1 MIPGRGEVRWVD
13 PGGRIM
19 PQRHL
24 PLFPA
29 GVTHITNELA
39 FERRDGK
46 IAYFNGHMPV
56 FVHAEDDVATFRM
69 ITSQF
74 CESGYAKQSDIIRA
88 FGVTSISV
96 KRAVKL
102 YREPSGRGREFGG
115 GRPEAWPEAK
125 PAEKGG
131 GGGRFPP
138 THKKNLGGEPIATST
153 KSQRSEIDC
162 AAPMGRGATATLERM
177 APSLGQLQEV
187 EPSFNRRVDLPHG
200 GVLLAL
206 PALLVSGL
214 LSHTNKYFSLPA
226 GFYGLKAIF
235 LLLAFMSLARIK
247 TIEALRYHAPG
258 EWGKLLGV
266 DRAPEVRTIRSKV
279 KHLANQEQAF
289 SWSAE
294 LCKTWMAEAPEDAT
308 VLYIDGHVRVYHGTA
323 KTLPKHY
330 VARQRLCLSAT
341 ADYWVNAMDGQPFF
355 IVRQAVDP
363 GLLQVMERDLI
374 PRRET
379 DVPNQPSQQQ
389 LEDDPSLHRF
399 TVGFDREGYS
409 PAFLAAMKKKR
420 IACLTYHK
428 HPGEDWPKD
437 EFLPTPVRLASGHE
451 TTMQLAERGT
461 LMSNRLWLREIR
473 KLSPSGRQTAILSTD
488 YRAAAGRLAPAMFA
502 RWSQEN
508 FFRYMRQSYN
518 LDSLADYRIAPVPE
532 TTRVVNP
539 AYRAADGK
547 VRKTVASLS
556 RKTAQFG
563 AMNLEGEIEAK
574 KIEAFTQ
581 RKAGLQ
587 EDIEHLRKQAEELKA
602 LRKATERHVTYDQLP
617 KGAQFDR
624 LSTQSK
630 HLIDTIKMV
639 AYRAETAMAQIV
651 RQKMTRH
658 DDARSLLRAIYNTE
672 ADMVPDI
679 EAKTLTI
686 RLHPLASH
694 SSDQAVGHLCDELNS
709 TETVFP
715 GTELRLIYELVSS
728 QIH

>member
-1 MIPGRGEVRWVD
+1 
-13 PGGRIM
+13 
-19 PQRHL
+19 
-24 PLFPA
+24 
-29 GVTHITNELA
+29 
-39 FERRDGK
+39 
-46 IAYFNGHMPV
+46 
-56 FVHAEDDVATFRM
+56 
-69 ITSQF
+69 
-74 CESGYAKQSDIIRA
+74 
-88 FGVTSISV
+88 
-96 KRAVKL
+96 
-102 YREPSGRGREFGG
+102 
-115 GRPEAWPEAK
+115 
-125 PAEKGG
+125 
-131 GGGRFPP
+131 
-138 THKKNLGGEPIATST
+138 
-153 KSQRSEIDC
+153 
-162 AAPMGRGATATLERM
+162 MGRGATATLERM
-177 APSLGQLQEV
+177 AASVGLLKEV
-187 EPSFNRRVDLPHG
+187 QPRFERAVDLPHG

-226 GFYGLKAIF
+226 GFYGLKTIF

-247 TIEALRYHAPG
+247 SIEALRYHAPG

-266 DRAPEVRTIRSKV
+266 DRAPEVRTIRGKL
-279 KHLANQEQAF
+279 KHLADQEHAF

-294 LCKTWMAEAPEDAT
+294 LCEDWMAGAPEDAA

-355 IVRQAVDP
+355 VISQAVDP
-363 GLLQVMERDLI
+363 GLLQVMEHQLI
-374 PRRET
+374 RRLEK
-379 DVPNQPSQQQ
+379 DVPNQPGQQQ
-389 LEDDPSLHRF
+389 LDDDPSLHRF
-399 TVGFDREGYS
+399 TVVFDREGYS
-409 PAFLAAMKKKR
+409 PAFFAAMKKKR

-428 HPGEDWPKD
+428 HAGEDWPKE
-437 EFLPTPVRLASGHE
+437 EFSRTPVRLASGEE

-461 LMSNRLWLREIR
+461 LLSNGLWVREIR
-473 KLSPSGRQTAILSTD
+473 KLNPSGRQTAILSTD
-488 YRAAAGRLAPAMFA
+488 WRAPAGLLAPAMFA

-518 LDSLADYRIAPVPE
+518 LDSLVDYRTAPIPE

-539 AYRAADGK
+539 AYRVLDGK

-556 RKTAQFG
+556 RKRAEFG
-563 AMNLEGEIEAK
+563 AINLEGEIEAK

-581 RKAGLQ
+581 RKAGLR
-587 EDIEHLRKQAEELKA
+587 EDIEHLTIEAEALKA
-602 LRKATERHVTYDQLP
+602 RRKATKRHITYDELP
-617 KGAQFDR
+617 KEARFDR

-686 RLHPLASH
+686 RLHPLASN
-694 SSDQAVGHLCDELNS
+694 SSDQAVRHLCDELNT

-715 GTELRLIYELVSS
+715 GTDLRLIYELVSS
-728 QIH
+728 QIRRDQEV